1 MRKYHQVI
9 YTIRCQ
15 TGGGSCC
22 VAHGT
27 WTGVCDD
34 LQEIEGGK
42 VSINMTDSCSFMVE
56 TTL

>member
-1 MRKYHQVI
+1 M
-9 YTIRCQ
+9 
-15 TGGGSCC
+15 GGGSCC